1 MELKIIENNR
11 SEVLKRNDIIGEFD
25 QKTIPQKEEIRKNL
39 SAQLNI
45 PTNRMVIRKIDV
57 KFGSTKGK
65 VIVKAYDTEENLNRI
80 EAKFVKKRNETKKTE
95 AKKEEENAEEK
106 KE

>member
-1 MELKIIENNR
+1 MELKIVENNR

-25 QKTIPQKEEIRKNL
+25 QKTIPQKEEIRKSI

-45 PTNRMVIRKIDV
+45 PTTRIVVRKIDV

-65 VIVKAYDTEENLNRI
+65 AIVKSYDTEENLNKI
-80 EAKFVKKRNETKKTE
+80 EATYVKKRNQTKV
-95 AKKEEENAEEK
+95 EEK
-106 KE
+106 KEEAQ